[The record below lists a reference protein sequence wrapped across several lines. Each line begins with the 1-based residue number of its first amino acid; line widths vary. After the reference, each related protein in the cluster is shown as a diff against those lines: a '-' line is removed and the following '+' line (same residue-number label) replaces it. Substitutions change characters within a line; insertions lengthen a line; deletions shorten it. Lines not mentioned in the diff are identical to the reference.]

1 MTQRQEELEVLPN
14 GSGESNVP
22 RMGPEHPLLDIEQ
35 IRASTPGVDH
45 VLHFNNAGSALPP
58 SVVLDATV
66 GHLEREATI
75 GGYEAAAEAHDR
87 LAAVYTSLAH
97 LLGAK
102 PDQIA
107 VVENATRAWDMAV
120 YGYPFERGDRVVTC
134 RAEYVSN
141 VIALLQLRKRRG
153 IEIVLIDDDPDGQI
167 DLDQLELELGRGAAM
182 VALTHAPTNGG
193 LINPAAA
200 VGALCEQ
207 FETFYVL
214 DACQSAGQVPL
225 DVAELKCDVL
235 SGTGRKYLR
244 GPRGTGFL
252 YAGPRAMDVIE
263 PPFLDLH
270 AAEWTNEAEY
280 EIRADARRFEN
291 WETNYAGK
299 LGLGAA
305 VDYALDLGVET
316 TAARLIDL
324 GETLRRRL
332 AEVAGVSVHDKG
344 IDRGGIVTCAIEGV
358 EAEEAQRTLRAAN
371 MNTSTSPAGH
381 ARLDLPHRGLPT
393 LLRASVHYYNT
404 EDEIDRFVEAV
415 AALA

>member
-1 MTQRQEELEVLPN
+1 MSDPKTTT
-14 GSGESNVP
+14 
-22 RMGPEHPLLDIEQ
+22 LDIDAM
-35 IRASTPGVDH
+35 RADTPGADN

-58 SVVLDATV
+58 NVVLETVV
-66 GHLEREATI
+66 GHLEREAMI
-75 GGYEAAAEAHDR
+75 GGYEAAAEANDR
-87 LAAVYTSLAH
+87 LEVVYESLGR
-97 LLGAK
+97 LLGAQ
-102 PDQIA
+102 PDQLA

-120 YGYPFERGDRVVTC
+120 YGYPFQRGDRVVTC

-153 IEIVLIDDDPDGQI
+153 IEIVLIDDDPTGQI
-167 DLDQLELELGRGAAM
+167 DLDQLEMELGRGAAM
-182 VALTHAPTNGG
+182 VAMTHAPTNGG
-193 LINPAAA
+193 LINPAEA
-200 VGALCEQ
+200 VGDLCAH

-225 DVAELKCDVL
+225 DVSELKCDVL

-252 YAGPRAMDVIE
+252 FAGPRAMEMIE

-280 EIRADARRFEN
+280 EIRDDARRFEN

-305 VDYALDLGVET
+305 VDYALALGIEPTSARLLDLGN
-316 TAARLIDL
+316 
-324 GETLRRRL
+324 TLREQL
-332 AEVAGVSVHDKG
+332 DGLDGVAVHDKG
-344 IDRGGIVTCAIEGV
+344 TRRGGIVTFAV
-358 EAEEAQRTLRAAN
+358 DAVDADSVQSSLRAQDI
-371 MNTSTSPAGH
+371 NTSTSPAGH

-393 LLRASVHYYNT
+393 LVRASVHYYNT
-404 EDEIDRFVEAV
+404 EDEVDRFVTAV
-415 AALA
+415 DQLR